1 MDKRTATILKIVG
14 LLVSIAAVATVIY
27 LYRDKI
33 AALFA
38 SAKDKIAEK
47 RLALEGCVEDDED
60 FADFA
65 DID

>member
-1 MDKRTATILKIVG
+1 MDKRTAAILKIVA
-14 LLVSIAAVATVIY
+14 LLVSIAAVATVVY

-38 SAKDKIAEK
+38 SVKDKISEK
-47 RLALEGCVEDDED
+47 RLALEGCVEDGED

-65 DID
+65 DLD

>member
-1 MDKRTATILKIVG
+1 MDKRTSTIIKIVA

-33 AALFA
+33 AAFFA
-38 SAKDKIAEK
+38 AVKDKIAEK
-47 RLALEGCVEDDED
+47 RLAIMARAEEDED

-65 DID
+65 DVD